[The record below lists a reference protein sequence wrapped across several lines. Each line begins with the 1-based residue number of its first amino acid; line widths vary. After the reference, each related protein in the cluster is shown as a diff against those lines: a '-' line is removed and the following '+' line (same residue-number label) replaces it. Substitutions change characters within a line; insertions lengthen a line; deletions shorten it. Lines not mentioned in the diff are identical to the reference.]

1 MDKLT
6 LEQLVE
12 EQSILSIQEII
23 KQKIDMSEIKLTQYL
38 NILYSNKK
46 DINIEFLK
54 LLLQTN
60 IDKSSPT
67 KKGFTPELLATLFG
81 NVEVTKIFIDNGFD
95 MNKKVEFIIHN
106 FNPKINSNSAIS
118 QTIKDEDKKYIS
130 PFGMAFEN
138 YNNENIKLL
147 LENGADINETI
158 YELKNIISQ
167 RDFIN
172 SNALN
177 QAIAN
182 NDTKIVE
189 FLLKNKFNKKALDFI
204 PFHSIKIPCEE
215 GNLPLLKLLIEY
227 GLNINLKY
235 GFSNTTLLEICSE
248 KTSYYGEE
256 KRFFNICEY
265 LIQKGADVNIG
276 SPLLELLIAEA
287 GDDEIAELLIKNG
300 ANVNYIDSNGRSP
313 LIEACRKFYG
323 DRYKLVKLLI
333 EYGANLNYQDK
344 NGNTALMMIHNSGQD
359 FITIDKNDANEV
371 LSTEKIMN
379 FLLENGADI
388 NIRNKMG
395 MTPLMQHAING
406 NDRLVKILLERGAD
420 INAKSEMTAFDLAK
434 NEEIKNL
441 IKSTKNNNPQKL
453 VKILSNFTIDK
464 PIKYTTHQW
473 DFGELKKE
481 YGDFDGYMNAVKNQF
496 DKMKT
501 ELEELSPNLYK
512 KIYTFLIEENPD
524 ENYSWC
530 SKTSIN
536 VGWSSLEGLKEH
548 CNSGN
553 NPFDFKLPKTIA
565 YEVDFETITI
575 NTFEGVIN
583 LFKQEIEIRD
593 NFKNLENL
601 FANKVDTLGENFH
614 LDLSTAKL
622 GRQFYTDTQKFSN
635 VLDKI
640 FYDMSTREKFPNIK
654 VNTTEL
660 EDRSIELKITQ
671 IDSSSSRSADE
682 LLERANIA
690 GDISEI
696 KQSLMNLCDWSIESS
711 FEDENFRVNFLHSNN
726 VKDIEILETKPLG
739 FTHILRFY
747 K

>member
-147 LENGADINETI
+147 VENGADINETI
-158 YELKNIISQ
+158 YKLENIISQ

-177 QAIAN
+177 QSIAN

-204 PFHSIKIPCEE
+204 PFTSIKTPCEN

-227 GLNINLKY
+227 GLNINLEY
-235 GFSNTTLLEICSE
+235 GVFHTTLLEICSE

-276 SPLLELLIAEA
+276 SPLMKALTTEH
-287 GDDEIAELLIKNG
+287 GSDEIAELLIKNG

-313 LIEACRKFYG
+313 LIQACCKFDG

-333 EYGANLNYQDK
+333 EHGANLNYQDK
-344 NGNTALMMIHNSGQD
+344 NGNTALMMIHNSGWD
-359 FITIDKNDANEV
+359 LIIIDKIFNNDATYEV

-406 NDRLVKILLERGAD
+406 NNRLVKILLERGAD

-553 NPFDFKLPKTIA
+553 NPFDFKVPKPIFMGRKQLA
-565 YEVDFETITI
+565 
-575 NTFEGVIN
+575 TFGEVIN
-583 LFKQEIEIRD
+583 LFKQEIEIRAD
-593 NFKNLENL
+593 FKNLEQIFLSQNIQ
-601 FANKVDTLGENFH
+601 
-614 LDLSTAKL
+614 LDLSAAKL
-622 GRQFYTDTQKFSN
+622 NTRQFYTNTQKFSS
-635 VLDKI
+635 VLIKI
-640 FYDMSTREKFPNIK
+640 FDEMKKREDFKNIE
-654 VNTTEL
+654 VTTIEL
-660 EDRSIELKITQ
+660 DDRSIEIKIIQ
-671 IDSSSSRSADE
+671 IDSFANKNANDMFEEVNNGDFAD
-682 LLERANIA
+682 
-690 GDISEI
+690 I
-696 KQSLMNLCDWSIESS
+696 KESLKNLCDWSIESS

-726 VKDIEILETKPLG
+726 VKDIESLETKPLG

>member
-1 MDKLT
+1 MDKKIELSQ
-6 LEQLVE
+6 EQIEEIVDSSNMNLSE
-12 EQSILSIQEII
+12 EQRNKMIANLKNGKKSPSSLII
-23 KQKIDMSEIKLTQYL
+23 NGDMESLQVLIDEGLDL
-38 NILYSNKK
+38 N
-46 DINIEFLK
+46 E
-54 LLLQTN
+54 TN
-60 IDKSSPT
+60 IFS
-67 KKGFTPELLATLFG
+67 GFPILTAIMYSDIDIVKLF
-81 NVEVTKIFIDNGFD
+81 
-95 MNKKVEFIIHN
+95 
-106 FNPKINSNSAIS
+106 
-118 QTIKDEDKKYIS
+118 IK
-130 PFGMAFEN
+130 N
-138 YNNENIKLL
+138 
-147 LENGADINETI
+147 
-158 YELKNIISQ
+158 
-167 RDFIN
+167 
-172 SNALN
+172 
-177 QAIAN
+177 
-182 NDTKIVE
+182 
-189 FLLKNKFNKKALDFI
+189 
-204 PFHSIKIPCEE
+204 
-215 GNLPLLKLLIEY
+215 
-227 GLNINLKY
+227 
-235 GFSNTTLLEICSE
+235 
-248 KTSYYGEE
+248 
-256 KRFFNICEY
+256 
-265 LIQKGADVNIG
+265 GADVNVVFQDK
-276 SPLLELLIAEA
+276 PLLDFALIF
-287 GDDEIAELLIKNG
+287 GNNEI
-300 ANVNYIDSNGRSP
+300 
-313 LIEACRKFYG
+313 
-323 DRYKLVKLLI
+323 VKLLI
-333 EYGANLNYQDK
+333 ESGADVNVFVEDYPLIFQPLIFGNNEIIKYLIEIGADIEFKNNSSLLVQALLFSNTEIVELCIGKGSKFSQNILLDVVKRKDGYIFDRKDIEKIIDEKKKLRIQFSKIEQIQQDLIELKESIIKVKNTQKEKQNTTNTQDQNNEISKHSEELNKLNKRLHKLRSNMTNMINMMNDAQDTMTVSTIIDFIKIFIKYGGDVNYKDE
-344 NGNTALMMIHNSGQD
+344 NGSTALM
-359 FITIDKNDANEV
+359 F
-371 LSTEKIMN
+371 LSYFGYEDCVK
-379 FLLENGADI
+379 LLIENGAEIDI
-388 NIRNKMG
+388 QNSGIE
-395 MTPLMQHAING
+395 TPLLLAYENNHFNVVKLLIDSGANVNIIMD
-406 NDRLVKILLERGAD
+406 NDESFYKKAKYDNKHYEVHEWIENSPTYVKITHDPKE
-420 INAKSEMTAFDLAK
+420 
-434 NEEIKNL
+434 
-441 IKSTKNNNPQKL
+441 L

-464 PIKYTTHQW
+464 PIKYTTHTW

-530 SKTSIN
+530 SKANIN
-536 VGWSSLEGLKEH
+536 IGWSSLDGLKEH

-601 FANKVDTLGENFH
+601 FANKVDTLGENFY

-739 FTHILRFY
+739 FTYILRFY

>member
-12 EQSILSIQEII
+12 EQSILSLKEII

-138 YNNENIKLL
+138 YNSQNIKLL
-147 LENGADINETI
+147 IKNGADINETI

-276 SPLLELLIAEA
+276 SPLMKALTTEH
-287 GDDEIAELLIKNG
+287 GSDEIAELLIKNG

-313 LIEACRKFYG
+313 LIQACCKFDG

-333 EYGANLNYQDK
+333 EHGANLNYQDK
-344 NGNTALMMIHNSGQD
+344 NGNTALMMIHNSGCD
-359 FITIDKNDANEV
+359 LIIIDKIFNNDATYEV

-481 YGDFDGYMNAVKNQF
+481 YGDFDGYMNAVINQF

-553 NPFDFKLPKTIA
+553 NPFDFKVPKPIFMGRKQLA
-565 YEVDFETITI
+565 
-575 NTFEGVIN
+575 TFGEVIN
-583 LFKQEIEIRD
+583 LFKQEIEIRAD
-593 NFKNLENL
+593 FKNLEQIFLSQNIQ
-601 FANKVDTLGENFH
+601 
-614 LDLSTAKL
+614 LDLSAAKL
-622 GRQFYTDTQKFSN
+622 NTRQFYTNTQKFSS
-635 VLDKI
+635 VLIKI
-640 FYDMSTREKFPNIK
+640 FDEMKKREDFKNIE
-654 VNTTEL
+654 VTTIEL
-660 EDRSIELKITQ
+660 DDRSIEIKIIQ
-671 IDSSSSRSADE
+671 IDSFANKNANDMFEEVNNGDFAD
-682 LLERANIA
+682 
-690 GDISEI
+690 I
-696 KQSLMNLCDWSIESS
+696 KESLKNLCDWSIESS

-726 VKDIEILETKPLG
+726 VNDIESLETKPLG